1 MAEKDADNSEAAT
14 PYKLEEARKKGTVA
28 KSADFISVSALVVMV
43 GVLYANAWDATKQS
57 ARLMLNV
64 LAQGMHT
71 RWEADWVASWMGQ
84 LLISTLHILS
94 PLFLSLI
101 IAAVLVGLLQ
111 TGPIFTAKP
120 LSPELNRISPM
131 TGLKR
136 LFSFRTVYESI
147 KSLIKIVLLGF
158 VGYFAIVDLV
168 PGLLKLSSLDP
179 KSYMQS
185 LTYLTGGVLVKLLLV
200 LIIIAIIDFA
210 YTRWEFAK
218 RMRMSKRDIKDEHK
232 QRDGDPRI
240 RQRIREL
247 QREMLKR
254 SKAAG
259 QVPSADVLI
268 TNPTR
273 IAVALRY
280 KHGDAAAPQVT
291 AKGAGELARKMR
303 LLASRH
309 NVPIVQNRELA
320 RALFREVDFEGYVP
334 EKWYPQLAKIMVW
347 VYAMRES
354 RLQKGRAF

>member
-28 KSADFISVSALVVMV
+28 KSADFISVAALVVMV
-43 GVLYANAWDATKQS
+43 GVLYANGWEASKQS
-57 ARLMLNV
+57 LRLMLNV
-64 LAQGMHT
+64 LTQGMHT
-71 RWEADWVASWMGQ
+71 NWEADWVASWMGQ
-84 LLISTLHILS
+84 VLISTLHILS
-94 PLFLSLI
+94 PLFLSLV
-101 IAAVLVGLLQ
+101 IAAILVGLVQ

-136 LFSFRTVYESI
+136 IFSFRTIYESI
-147 KSLIKIVLLGF
+147 KSLIKIVLLGL
-158 VGYFAIVDLV
+158 VSYFAIVDLI
-168 PGLLKLSSLDP
+168 PGLLKLSALDSR
-179 KSYMQS
+179 SYLQS
-185 LTYLTGGVLVKLLLV
+185 LVYLTGSILVKLVLV

-254 SKAAG
+254 SKGAG

-268 TNPTR
+268 TNPTH

-280 KHGDAAAPQVT
+280 RHGDAAAPQVT

-320 RALFREVDFEGYVP
+320 RALFREVDFDGYVP

-347 VYAMRES
+347 VYAMREA
-354 RLQKGRAF
+354 RHQKGRAV

>member
-1 MAEKDADNSEAAT
+1 MAEKDADTSEAAT
-14 PYKLEEARKKGTVA
+14 PYKLEEARKKGNVA
-28 KSADFISVSALVVMV
+28 KSTDFISVSALVVMV
-43 GVLYANAWDATKQS
+43 GVLYANGWEMTKQS
-57 ARLMLNV
+57 ARLMLTV
-64 LAQGMHT
+64 LAQGMRT
-71 RWEADWVASWMGQ
+71 SWETDWVASWIGQ

-111 TGPIFTAKP
+111 TGPIFTATP

-131 TGLKR
+131 SGLKR
-136 LFSFRTVYESI
+136 LFSFRTIYETI
-147 KSLIKIVLLGF
+147 KSVFKIVLLGF
-158 VGYFAIVDLV
+158 VSYFAIVDLI
-168 PGLLKLSSLDP
+168 PGLLKLSALNS
-179 KSYMQS
+179 KSYLQS
-185 LTYLTGGVLVKLLLV
+185 LIYLSGGVLVKMLLV
-200 LIIIAIIDFA
+200 LIVIAIIDFT
-210 YTRWEFAK
+210 YTRWEFSK

-254 SKAAG
+254 SKGAG

-268 TNPTR
+268 TNPTH

-280 KHGDAAAPQVT
+280 RHGDAAAPQVT

-303 LLASRH
+303 LLATRH

-320 RALFREVDFEGYVP
+320 RALFREVDFDGYVP

-354 RLQKGRAF
+354 RHLKGKAF